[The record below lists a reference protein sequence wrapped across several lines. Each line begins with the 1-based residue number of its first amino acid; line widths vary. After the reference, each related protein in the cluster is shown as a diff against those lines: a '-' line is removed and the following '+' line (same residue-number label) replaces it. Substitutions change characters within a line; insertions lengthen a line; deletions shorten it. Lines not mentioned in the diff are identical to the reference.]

1 VLPYEAIWELIM
13 EIHSTYEIPFS
24 TSKKV
29 KEYDEEL
36 VQDIIDYRHM
46 FLFQTLDTVKCIDE
60 MMDGYN
66 KDIDFTYRFKDE
78 VSIIKKFSNQT
89 ITKQTYKIANDILG
103 MRFVLKATQDELQQ
117 LALQFKAKCPTNTD
131 ICTISDLSEGKS
143 NDDGYK
149 AIHIYI
155 RPNNKV
161 FPIEI
166 QLWTRTN
173 ALLNEYLHDNIY
185 KIEDKTV
192 ELDLYAVELRDW
204 LESVPAFKDHNLKSY
219 VDFIY
224 EKGFSLNN
232 QEDEEGDID
241 E

>member
-1 VLPYEAIWELIM
+1 VLPFEEIWELIM
-13 EIHSTYEIPFS
+13 EIHSTYDTPFN
-24 TSKKV
+24 TNKKIR
-29 KEYDEEL
+29 EYDKESVE
-36 VQDIIDYRHM
+36 VIIEQRNK
-46 FLFQTLDTVKCIDE
+46 FLFQTLEHVNRIDE
-60 MMDGYN
+60 LMDGYN
-66 KDIDFTYRFKDE
+66 RDIDFTYRFKDE
-78 VSIIKKFSNQT
+78 VSIRKKFSIQT
-89 ITKQTYKIANDILG
+89 MTKQLYKIANDILG
-103 MRFVLKATQDELQQ
+103 MRFVLKATQDDLQQ
-117 LALQFKAKCPTNTD
+117 LALQFKSKCPTNTE
-131 ICTISDLSEGKS
+131 ICTISDLSEGKR

-185 KIEDKTV
+185 KIEDKAV
-192 ELDLYAVELRDW
+192 ELDFYAVELRDW
-204 LESVPAFKDHNLKSY
+204 LESVPTFKDNNLKSY

-232 QEDEEGDID
+232 QEDEEGDIV